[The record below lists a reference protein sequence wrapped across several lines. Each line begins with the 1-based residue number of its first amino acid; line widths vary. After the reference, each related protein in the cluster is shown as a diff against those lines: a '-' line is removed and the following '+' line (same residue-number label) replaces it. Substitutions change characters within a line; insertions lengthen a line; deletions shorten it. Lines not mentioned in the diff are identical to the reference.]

1 MGQKE
6 AKEEGGWN
14 KFGKQSSAL
23 SLITG
28 RLKTED
34 EPNKLTQSLSERIF
48 SAGKIG
54 ELTCDTIGKSYN
66 TVLATFVQNYMQL

>member
-1 MGQKE
+1 MGQKG
-6 AKEEGGWN
+6 AKEGEGGN

-34 EPNKLTQSLSERIF
+34 EPNKLTQSLSERIV

-54 ELTCDTIGKSYN
+54 ELTCDTIGKTYN
-66 TVLATFVQNYMQL
+66 TVLAAFVQNYMQL

>member
-6 AKEEGGWN
+6 AKEEEGWN

-28 RLKTED
+28 RLKTQD
-34 EPNKLTQSLSERIF
+34 ETNKLTQSLSERIV

-54 ELTCDTIGKSYN
+54 ELTCDTIGKTYN
-66 TVLATFVQNYMQL
+66 TVFATFLHNYM